1 MSGFFPARRRPKGN
15 SGRVVVA
22 EAGSLARPPRPG
34 EAAIKA
40 FLFACAAFSILT
52 TAGIVLI
59 LGKESF
65 SFFSKVSIFD
75 FLTGTVWQP
84 AIGRFGILP
93 LATATLTTSAI
104 AMAVALP
111 LGMMVA
117 IYLSEYAPWG
127 LRQFLKPALE
137 VLAGIPTVVYGYFA
151 LTAVT
156 PALRGIIGADRI
168 EVYNMLSAGLVMGV
182 LILPLIASM
191 CEDALSAVPGT
202 LREAAYATGATKL
215 EVTTQVVVPAAFS
228 GLAAAFILGLSR
240 AVGETMIVALA
251 AGAGPNFTLNPLKS
265 AETMTGHIVR
275 ISGGDLSYDSMDYSS
290 LFAIAA
296 TLFLITMGLNM
307 LSRRI
312 VGKRREVYE

>member
-1 MSGFFPARRRPKGN
+1 MTQVFPARG
-15 SGRVVVA
+15 
-22 EAGSLARPPRPG
+22 LARPPRPG
-34 EAAIKA
+34 EAVIKA
-40 FLFACAAFSILT
+40 FLFSCAAFSILT

-59 LGKESF
+59 LGKETF
-65 SFFSKVSIFD
+65 SFFKEVSIVE
-75 FLTGTVWQP
+75 FLTGSLWQP
-84 AIGRFGILP
+84 AIGKFGILP
-93 LATATLTTSAI
+93 LASATLVTSLI

-111 LGMMVA
+111 LGLMVA
-117 IYLSEYAPWG
+117 VYLSEYAPWG
-127 LRQFLKPALE
+127 VRQFLKPTLE

-151 LTAVT
+151 LSTVT
-156 PALRGIIGADRI
+156 PLLRGMIGQDRLQ
-168 EVYNMLSAGLVMGV
+168 VYNMLSAGLVMGI

-191 CEDALSAVPGT
+191 CEDALSAVPRT
-202 LREAAYATGATKL
+202 MREAAYATGATKL

-251 AGAGPNFTLNPLKS
+251 AGAGPNLTLNPLKS

-275 ISGGDLSYDSMDYSS
+275 ISGGDLSYDTIDYSS

-296 TLFLITMGLNM
+296 TLFVITMILN
-307 LSRRI
+307 LISRRI